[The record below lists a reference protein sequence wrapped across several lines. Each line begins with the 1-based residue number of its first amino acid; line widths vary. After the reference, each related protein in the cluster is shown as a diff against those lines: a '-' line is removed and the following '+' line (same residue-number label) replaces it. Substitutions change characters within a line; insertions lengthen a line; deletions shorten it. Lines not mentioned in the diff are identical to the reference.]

1 MEASVIMKRSSGVLF
16 RKAINGYNRN
26 DVNEYLENMSLKAKK
41 RENELDERICE
52 LEKELNDTNTRLEA
66 AEARDFADEAAVY
79 EKKLAELEK
88 KLDECEK
95 LNDAKSEYAEKLATE
110 LRAKDEELALIK
122 TELDDARRTLA
133 DTDKLAQ
140 KAAQYDSLG
149 NRLGEIMLNAG
160 NTAEKI
166 VTDAGTKAAQLIS
179 EASQKRDNC
188 LEVLRRYTKIYCD
201 KLSEVTVAS
210 AQERLD
216 RIHSEMAEF
225 EASISRSVINAQK
238 KDGSV
243 NEYMS
248 EIRRSLDSS
257 LDSILNGSCTSQSDF
272 ENKSDANADK
282 LLESAV
288 SDILSQIDREL
299 DDSEHRPL

>member
-1 MEASVIMKRSSGVLF
+1 MEASVIMKRSSGALF

-26 DVNEYLENMSLKAKK
+26 DVNEYLENVSIKAKK
-41 RENELDERICE
+41 RENELNDKIHE
-52 LEKELNDTNTRLEA
+52 LEKMLDDTNTRLKEA
-66 AEARDFADEAAVY
+66 ESRDFAEEAAVY
-79 EKKLAELEK
+79 ENKLDELGKKLG
-88 KLDECEK
+88 ECEK
-95 LNDAKSEYAEKLATE
+95 LNEAKSEYTEKLAAE
-110 LRAKDEELALIK
+110 LREKDDELILLKEEL
-122 TELDDARRTLA
+122 EEARKKFEE
-133 DTDKLAQ
+133 TDKLAQ
-140 KAAQYDSLG
+140 KAAQYDSIG

-166 VTDAGTKAAQLIS
+166 VTDANAKADRLIAD
-179 EASQKRDNC
+179 ASQKRDNC

-238 KDGSV
+238 QDGSV

-257 LDSILNGSCTSQSDF
+257 LDSILNGSATAQSNAED
-272 ENKSDANADK
+272 KVDTNADK
-282 LLESAV
+282 LLEAAV
-288 SDILSQIDREL
+288 SDILTQINREL
-299 DDSEHRPL
+299 GDTGH